1 MRLGNN
7 KIETLYFDWLLDH
20 ICDEHD
26 NYMYENLL
34 WHLFYRDFKW
44 IRPLDANCAVYGC
57 RLREDFLE
65 NYHGA
70 RRIISQNVPFLGR
83 DCSIL
88 ELLVSLAIRMED
100 VVMSNDVFGDRTGY
114 WFWLMI
120 DNLGLGNMDNSSYD
134 SQFVDKI
141 LDKFIERTYK
151 KNGKGGLFV
160 INDKNIDMRNCDIWQ
175 QSMGFLRKFVEN
187 DGEIY

>member
-1 MRLGNN
+1 MTS
-7 KIETLYFDWLLDH
+7 KIETLYFDWLIDH

-26 NYMYENLL
+26 IFNYENLL
-34 WHLFYRDFKW
+34 WHLFYRDFVW
-44 IRPLDANCAVYGC
+44 IRPLDKNCAIYGC
-57 RLREDFLE
+57 RLRDDFVDE
-65 NYHGA
+65 CSSA
-70 RRIISQNVPFLGR
+70 RRIMSLNNPFIGR
-83 DCSIL
+83 ECSIL
-88 ELLVSLAIRMED
+88 ELIVSLAIRMED
-100 VVMSNDVFGDRTGY
+100 MVMSNDVFGDRTGY

-120 DNLGLGNMDNSSYD
+120 DNFLN
-134 SQFVDKI
+134 
-141 LDKFIERTYK
+141 RTYE

>member
-1 MRLGNN
+1 MTSR
-7 KIETLYFDWLLDH
+7 IETLYFDWLIDH

-26 NYMYENLL
+26 IFNYENLL
-34 WHLFYRDFKW
+34 WHLFYRDFVW
-44 IRPLDANCAVYGC
+44 IRPLDKNCAIYGC
-57 RLREDFLE
+57 RLRDDFMDE
-65 NYHGA
+65 CSSA
-70 RRIISQNVPFLGR
+70 RRIMSLNNPFMGR
-83 DCSIL
+83 ECSIL
-88 ELLVSLAIRMED
+88 ELIVSLAIRMED
-100 VVMSNDVFGDRTGY
+100 MVMSNDVFGDRTGY

-120 DNLGLGNMDNSSYD
+120 DNLGLGNMVN
-134 SQFVDKI
+134 SQFDSIKVDNI
-141 LDKFIERTYK
+141 IDNFLNRTYE